1 MQGIY
6 KILNKSKNENTFYFE
21 LCSGCA
27 TFVYYCVV
35 KGKEKTRLYLEQD

>member
-27 TFVYYCVV
+27 TFVYDYVV
-35 KGKEKTRLYLEQD
+35 GGSQYSFAFFEIV